1 MSVSLVNCY
10 ALVYPEVFAE
20 RFGSMVCT
28 ELNSSIS
35 DMRVEG
41 ITMVLRGVESLLRTS
56 PTNGPHAV
64 KPIIGRIFQY
74 VIYIFIKYL

>member
-1 MSVSLVNCY
+1 MSVALVNCY

-20 RFGSMVCT
+20 RFGAVVCT

-41 ITMVLRGVESLLRTS
+41 ITMVLRGVETLLRTS
-56 PTNGPHAV
+56 PNNGPHAV
-64 KPIIGRIFQY
+64 KPIIGKIFQ
-74 VIYIFIKYL
+74 